1 MKMYHLSDNS
11 VLDNFILAKELMK
24 IAGISSNAFRY
35 WRGCI
40 AGKYDKSRIVYLHK
54 HFIHKKYQHLIPKCT
69 PLNGLIQSA
78 PFCKYT
84 NLPSSHL
91 TKSNNSLLYNLFEI
105 KFIEGVKFV
114 NLKAFLDKFELDY
127 SYTIYIEKC
136 KYFAP
141 LEKKIQLTKTL
152 CLGFY

>member
-114 NLKAFLDKFELDY
+114 NLKAFLDKFGLDY

>member
-24 IAGISSNAFRY
+24 IGGISPNAFRY
-35 WRGCI
+35 WKGCI

-54 HFIHKKYQHLIPKCT
+54 HFIHKKYRHLIPKCT

-84 NLPSSHL
+84 NLPPSHL
-91 TKSNNSLLYNLFEI
+91 IKSNNSSLYNLFEI
-105 KFIEGVKFV
+105 KFIEGVKFI

-141 LEKKIQLTKTL
+141 LEKKIQLTKSL
-152 CLGFY
+152 CLGYY